1 MDELATKKDF
11 DQFRLTILAD
21 LREQFVDLKMWYLKL
36 VVAQTALWI
45 IIVIAA
51 MVVAGVLWG

>member
-11 DQFRLTILAD
+11 EQFRLPLLAD
-21 LREQFVDLKMWYLKL
+21 MREQFVDLKMWYLKL

-51 MVVAGVLWG
+51 MVVADLLWG